1 MLTRSAKD
9 LIKSSLHSAGIE
21 IRKNKATTVFDLTKT
36 DSPHPIEAAYAA
48 RGKPLLITA
57 PLSKMVTFNYSAF
70 SLDTD
75 GGHPFLA
82 TLKEYENDSNIPL
95 ELSSLCRYYE
105 LYQPTSASE
114 LMDLD
119 HPSHTDF
126 NKLPAL
132 AAMPLW
138 ASRSPADQISYIK
151 EIYQKE
157 DEAQG
162 MKIRKFIGGSE
173 YGPIERRKFALE
185 YGRLTALYDSIK
197 KHGYTPGK
205 RDWITGTVWTDE
217 NDWTIAISSGQH
229 RIACLAAL
237 GYESATVYLQETK
250 APGGIL
256 MRSCAR
262 HFPSVVRGFLTEAE
276 AISIFDRISRKR
288 PPKAANEWLSYC
300 HHDPRTQ

>member
-21 IRKNKATTVFDLTKT
+21 IRKNKETTVFDLTRT
-36 DSPHPIEAAYAA
+36 GGPHPIEAAYAA

-75 GGHPFLA
+75 DGHPFLA
-82 TLKEYENDSNIPL
+82 TLKVYENDSNIPL
-95 ELSSLCRYYE
+95 ERSPLYHYYE
-105 LYQPTSASE
+105 LYQPRSASE
-114 LMDLD
+114 LMDID
-119 HPSHTDF
+119 HPSYADF

-132 AAMPLW
+132 AATPLW
-138 ASRSPADQISYIK
+138 ASRPPEDQISYIK

-162 MKIRKFIGGSE
+162 MKTGKFIGGSE
-173 YGPIERRKFALE
+173 YGPIEGSKLAIE

-197 KHGYTPGK
+197 KHGYTPDK
-205 RDWITGTVWTDE
+205 CDWITGTVWTDE
-217 NDWTIAISSGQH
+217 NDWTIAISTGQH

-256 MRSCAR
+256 LRSCAR
-262 HFPSVVRGFLTEAE
+262 HFPSVVRGFHTEAE

-288 PPKAANEWLSYC
+288 PPRAASEWLSYLSS
-300 HHDPRTQ
+300 